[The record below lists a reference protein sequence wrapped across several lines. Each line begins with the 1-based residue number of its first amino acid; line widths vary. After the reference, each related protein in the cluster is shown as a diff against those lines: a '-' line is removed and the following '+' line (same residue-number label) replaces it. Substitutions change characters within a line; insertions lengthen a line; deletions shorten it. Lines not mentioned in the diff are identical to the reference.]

1 MTCVKK
7 KILTQCK
14 TFRARPGNFASDST
28 KDATGFRE
36 VNVGVGKGNGNGNG
50 TRDERLE
57 TRRDTSFGDYV
68 RVLSA
73 NFVNDR
79 RIAALV
85 GEQSGEEFLEVP
97 LNQSE
102 EQLFEGLVTKAP
114 ADICRFLT
122 PDGIK
127 KKMESIKKGSDTT
140 ARSIRRNSRVALAAW
155 AQYVKDLAL
164 QQVSEENKYPDMNYE
179 GHLVHPETKGFTAWA
194 DSEFVSNCE
203 AADAQTVTSLY

>member
-1 MTCVKK
+1 M
-7 KILTQCK
+7 
-14 TFRARPGNFASDST
+14 
-28 KDATGFRE
+28 
-36 VNVGVGKGNGNGNG
+36 GVGKGNGNGDM
-50 TRDERLE
+50 TPDERLE
-57 TRRDTSFGDYV
+57 TRRDTNFGDYV

-85 GEQSGEEFLEVP
+85 GEQSSEEFLEVP

-102 EQLFEGLVTKAP
+102 ELIFEGLVTKAP
-114 ADICRFLT
+114 GYICRFLT

-127 KKMESIKKGSDTT
+127 KKIESIKKGSDTT